1 MKILFDNPDQQL
13 TDLAFQNDR
22 YRATVFLELTTMKGD
37 IRRVARE
44 VNMGVPNDRNTL
56 PTEPTLF
63 DLVQLVLKRQHP
75 VMQYIAEQNGVKV
88 HVHLHAL
95 PRRLWNIEYDSSGM
109 ACRLYL

>member
-1 MKILFDNPDQQL
+1 MTITVTNPDQQL
-13 TDLAFQNDR
+13 TDIAFQHDR

-44 VNMGVPNDRNTL
+44 VNMGVPNDCNAL
-56 PTEPTLF
+56 PIEPTLL

-75 VMQYIAEQNGVKV
+75 VMQYIAEQNGVTV
-88 HVHLHAL
+88 HIHEHAT
-95 PRRLWNIEYDSSGM
+95 PRPWGIEYDGNGA